1 MIKKS
6 VFENDLIA
14 GMHKEL
20 VKQASE
26 KNTDNLGDAVDYLN
40 SAIDIFQEA
49 GLDTKADAVLKVLS
63 KIANK
68 KTHVRT
74 MPSFEKLFEHG
85 LTREDIMNINKGDT
99 RALARLNLS
108 MRKAGYTDDE
118 IRGFLGDKYLPLE
131 TADRWAKE
139 DPMGKFRNWMTDVL
153 NPGPKPGEEISIA
166 PVSSPEMPKSKP
178 QGEEISFQSLLAD
191 DNDARRKPKNPTK
204 VPDGHTKGLTSE
216 KMVNNLKNHGTVFNM
231 ADDHNS
237 EDLLNADIDLDIEGN
252 PEHIENFEDER
263 E

>member
-6 VFENDLIA
+6 VFENDLIN

-20 VKQASE
+20 VKQASGKDPDGLE
-26 KNTDNLGDAVDYLN
+26 SAVDYLN

-49 GLDTKADAVLKVLS
+49 GLESQADAVLQVLV

-68 KTHVRT
+68 STHVRK

-99 RALARLNLS
+99 RALAKLNLA
-108 MRKAGYTDDE
+108 MRKAGYTEDE
-118 IRGFLGDKYLPLE
+118 IQGFLGDKYLPLD

-139 DPMGKFRNWMTDVL
+139 DPMGKFKGWMTDIL

-166 PVSSPEMPKSKP
+166 PLSSDKSKSEP
-178 QGEEISFQSLLAD
+178 KGEEISFQSLLTD
-191 DNDARRKPKNPTK
+191 DTNDARRKPKNPTR
-204 VPDGHTKGLTSE
+204 VSDSHTKGLTSE
-216 KMVNNLKNHGTVFNM
+216 KMLNNLKNHGTVFNM

-237 EDLLNADIDLDIEGN
+237 EDLLNADIDLGGEN
-252 PEHIENFEDER
+252 EESEIENFEDER